1 MTVRQPKDSRARD
14 VFVSSVPYESE
25 RIYAAAVYC
34 SDGRIGD
41 QVDDFLHHGLNFPR
55 YDRVACPGGP
65 VALSGRFSASWDTR
79 GVEEQLRFLG
89 QVHDV
94 RTVVLIA
101 HASCAYY
108 SQRLAIPAAELEREQ
123 LADLQRATMTV
134 NRMLWNVAVQ
144 RFFAR
149 RRDSTLCFEPV

>member
-1 MTVRQPKDSRARD
+1 VDRPKDRRTQS

-41 QVDDFLHHGLNFPR
+41 QVDDFLHHGLSLPR

-108 SQRLAIPAAELEREQ
+108 ARRLMIPSDDLEREQ
-123 LADLQRATMTV
+123 LADLQKATTTV
-134 NRMLWNVAVQ
+134 NRLLWNVAVH
-144 RFFAR
+144 RYFAR
-149 RRDSTLCFEPV
+149 RSGAEVSFESV

>member
-1 MTVRQPKDSRARD
+1 MTQPKDGRPSNA
-14 VFVSSVPYESE
+14 FVSSVPYESE
-25 RIYAAAVYC
+25 RIFAAAVYC

-41 QVDDFLHHGLNFPR
+41 QVDDFLHHGLGLPR

-108 SQRLAIPAAELEREQ
+108 SHRLSIPAEHLEREQ
-123 LADLQRATMTV
+123 VTDLERATMTV
-134 NRMLWNVAVQ
+134 NRLLWKVAVQ

-149 RRDSTLCFEPV
+149 KNGTEISFEQV